1 MRKNKK
7 PMKHL
12 FTSFTL
18 GMVLSGCSTLS
29 PDQLYSYEPYHE
41 DPRISDAGYSFS
53 DGRTPANFL
62 NQCSVSIQQFFGAP
76 KPTKVTKDL
85 PYKPILRYPKGYK
98 EPGMHIQYGFE
109 SEYLHEEAEVLL
121 KSYMPDTA
129 VFPHITKEKWL
140 KLSHEERDQFL
151 QNNEKAIF
159 PYREKARLINII
171 DDPEMKDVMP
181 ESFVYDAGHY
191 EVVLPPV
198 DSAEELVY
206 RIQKINN
213 FLGTGSMQVMISNP
227 YNKNGLSELANRA
240 AFKDQTLG
248 HYNFVNDLDTL
259 SKLDQGYRRYLTDPN
274 VQAAQSFN
282 HPWLG
287 PMTKLKHDQLK
298 RIIDEM
304 SLQKKYDDEELKKM
318 SYIISSHKFIGGLA
332 FRPDVAYKKTRLASE
347 VRDCHRNLKCIEDR
361 IKRET
366 SILIQGKES
375 FAAFKNLKA
384 FDSENDFMK
393 LDSTARSTLREIFPK
408 YGSYNAVV
416 TERFRNF
423 AYPLRDWSE
432 HAKLSNDPNFLQKI
446 KSVQDEYVAFLNQ
459 QVARYNKREI
469 TKEEA
474 QKLIMGELSAFPE
487 KSGLMQLMK
496 EKYQEL
502 ITPQELKALEHLK
515 LTFLLNQNRQTAL
528 AQVNPE
534 PKAAE
539 ATNMPFLSTPA
550 FRASS
555 IPSGMVA
562 AVVFP

>member
-1 MRKNKK
+1 MKKNRKN
-7 PMKHL
+7 MK
-12 FTSFTL
+12 TL
-18 GMVLSGCSTLS
+18 LTCITVGMVLTGCSSLTKE
-29 PDQLYSYEPYHE
+29 QYYSYEPYRE
-41 DPRISDAGYSFS
+41 DPRLSDAGYSFG
-53 DGRTPANFL
+53 DGRSPANFL
-62 NQCSVSIQQFFGAP
+62 NQCSVGIQQFFSPP
-76 KPTKVTKDL
+76 KPTKVVKDL
-85 PYKPILRYPKGYK
+85 PFKPILRYPKGFK

-121 KSYMPDTA
+121 KSYMPDTK
-129 VFPHITKEKWL
+129 VFPNITKEKWL
-140 KLSHEERDQFL
+140 ALSHEERDRFL

-181 ESFVYDAGHY
+181 DSFVYDAGHY

-227 YNKNGLSELANRA
+227 YNKNGLSDALNRA
-240 AFKDQTLG
+240 TFKDQNLG

-259 SKLDQGYRRYLTDPN
+259 SKLDQGYRRYLADPN
-274 VQAAQSFN
+274 IQAAQSFN

-287 PMTKLKHDQLK
+287 PMTKIKHDQLK
-298 RIIDEM
+298 KIIDEM

-375 FAAFKNLKA
+375 FTAFKNLKA

-393 LDSTARSTLREIFPK
+393 LDSTARAALREIFPK
-408 YGSYNAVV
+408 YGSYNAAV

-423 AYPLRDWSE
+423 SYPLRDWSE
-432 HAKLSNDPNFLQKI
+432 HAKLSSDPNLSQKI
-446 KSVQDEYVAFLNQ
+446 LAAQEEYVSYLNQ
-459 QVARYNKREI
+459 QITRYNKREI
-469 TKEEA
+469 SKEEA

-515 LTFLLNQNRQTAL
+515 LTLLLNQNRHTAL
-528 AQVNPE
+528 AQVKPE

-539 ATNMPFLSTPA
+539 ATSIPFFNTPA
-550 FRASS
+550 LTASS

>member
-1 MRKNKK
+1 MKKNKTHVK
-7 PMKHL
+7 VL
-12 FTSFTL
+12 LSSVAV
-18 GMVLSGCSTLS
+18 GMLMTGCSSLNRE
-29 PDQLYSYEPYHE
+29 QYYSYEPYRE

-53 DGRTPANFL
+53 DGRSPANFL
-62 NQCSVSIQQFFGAP
+62 NQCSVGIQKFFGVS
-76 KPTKVTKDL
+76 KPPKVTKDL
-85 PYKPILRYPKGYK
+85 PYKPILRYPKGFK

-121 KSYMPDTA
+121 KSYMPDPK
-129 VFPHITKEKWL
+129 VFPQMTKDKWL
-140 KLSHEERDQFL
+140 ALSHEERDRFL
-151 QNNEKAIF
+151 QSNEKAIF

-181 ESFVYDAGHY
+181 ESFIYDAGHY

-227 YNKNGLSELANRA
+227 YNKNGLSDLVNRTQ
-240 AFKDQTLG
+240 FKDQTLG

-274 VQAAQSFN
+274 IQAAQSFN

-287 PMTKLKHDQLK
+287 PMTKVKHDLLK
-298 RIIDEM
+298 KILDDM
-304 SLQKKYDDEELKKM
+304 SLQKNYDDEELKKM

-366 SILIQGKES
+366 TILMQGKET

-393 LDSTARSTLREIFPK
+393 LDSTARAGLREIFPK
-408 YGSYNAVV
+408 YGSYNAIV

-446 KSVQDEYVAFLNQ
+446 KAVQEDYVNFVNQ
-459 QVARYNKREI
+459 QIARYNKREI
-469 TKEEA
+469 SKEEA

-515 LTFLLNQNRQTAL
+515 LTFLLNQKRQTAL

-534 PKAAE
+534 PNAAE
-539 ATNMPFLSTPA
+539 ATSIPFLRTPA
-550 FRASS
+550 LIASS

-562 AVVFP
+562 AVVLP